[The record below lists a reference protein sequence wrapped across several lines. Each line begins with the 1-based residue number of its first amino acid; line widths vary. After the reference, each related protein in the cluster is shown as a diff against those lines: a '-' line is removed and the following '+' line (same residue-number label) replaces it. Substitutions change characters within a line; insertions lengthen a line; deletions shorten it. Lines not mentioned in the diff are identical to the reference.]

1 MCLSIY
7 IDKLYI
13 SPLLRDSCPFNHN
26 VTVVCQNTSEF
37 CYQTNGLVM
46 VRTVWTLWNSTR
58 TKFLSLCFSWL
69 KQRRHFGFSLVPA
82 VAEALVWAFLHS
94 VKKHAIV
101 NFFYFFFFIFWPV
114 WKFIPVCMSVCLCVD
129 ACVVKNKWADIDEGR
144 LSQEMYATV
153 CNPSSYSK
161 IIKTLVPCDDRNR
174 S

>member
-101 NFFYFFFFIFWPV
+101 NLFYFLFFDQFENLFQCV
-114 WKFIPVCMSVCLCVD
+114 WVCVCVWMHVWLKTNELILMKGASPRRCMLQYAIPALTL
-129 ACVVKNKWADIDEGR
+129 R
-144 LSQEMYATV
+144 LS
-153 CNPSSYSK
+153 K
-161 IIKTLVPCDDRNR
+161 L
-174 S
+174 